1 MTKHS
6 GDWPMDGPTYHAAH
20 DYLDSKHQEIVQ
32 TNMELKLVEWWQDH
46 VIAHMHDKEIKGPY
60 LGDPDLIDLYYHNGW
75 TLILWDHSDMGEGL
89 YLDAGN
95 WFDAVK
101 EVIDKLGLINEVE
114 KIHWDFT
121 E

>member
-1 MTKHS
+1 MLLR
-6 GDWPMDGPTYHAAH
+6 DREGPEAMEIAVFAQDESAAVF
-20 DYLDSKHQEIVQ
+20 DRED
-32 TNMELKLVEWWQDH
+32 
-46 VIAHMHDKEIKGPY
+46 GPY